1 MKRVTKVLVAGVGAA
16 GMLAFLFFVPIVP
29 ATVTTYDLYSQHGL
43 CIGTEIDPAP
53 TLVIYGSASYI
64 LSLYG
69 VVYVPT
75 GGHLWWLPSS
85 GQSSKLTC
93 I

>member
-16 GMLAFLFFVPIVP
+16 GMLAFLFLVPIVP
-29 ATVTTYDLYSQHGL
+29 TTVTTYDLYSQHGV
-43 CIGTEIDPAP
+43 CIATEIDPAP
-53 TLVIYGSASYI
+53 TLLIYGSLSYT
-64 LSLYG
+64 LSHYG
-69 VVYVPT
+69 VVYVST

-85 GQSSKLTC
+85 EQSSKLTC